1 MFFRNLQSPP
11 SVAASCLQVIVMN
24 AREADERGV
33 RNLGDLEDT
42 FPSIQQGV
50 KKFFRVYKVSVVQDR
65 VQ

>member
-1 MFFRNLQSPP
+1 
-11 SVAASCLQVIVMN
+11 MN

-33 RNLGDLEDT
+33 RDLGDLEDT
-42 FPSIQQGV
+42 FPSIQQGI